1 MNYDITQRIQ
11 SAIGSFSK
19 GQKRIA
25 AVILENYDKAAY
37 MTASRLG
44 ELANVS
50 ESTVV
55 RFAGQLGYDGYPELQ
70 RAVQELVRIKLTPNQ
85 RIAVTNQR
93 IGDFFNSFGV
103 TGSNLGN
110 GKQWIGK
117 VGAVRVKHEEY
128 NGNMSAKVAYCINR
142 KNQDKLPP
150 AKFSGSAVTPAPMA
164 PINAEELPF

>member
-1 MNYDITQRIQ
+1 MANWTFDANQYEEKDF
-11 SAIGSFSK
+11 AI
-19 GQKRIA
+19 IP
-25 AVILENYDKAAY
+25 
-37 MTASRLG
+37 
-44 ELANVS
+44 
-50 ESTVV
+50 
-55 RFAGQLGYDGYPELQ
+55 AGDH
-70 RAVQELVRIKLTPNQ
+70 RVRIMEVTEKTFNSGNEGYEITFEVSGYNSKLWFYLVLDQNDPKK
-85 RIAVTNQR
+85 TNQR

-150 AKFSGSAVTPAPMA
+150 AKFSSSAASASVQPVAV
-164 PINAEELPF
+164 NQDDLPF